1 MAHYIEVSSKIYG
14 IYLKYIAPEDIHV
27 YSIDEVFMDVT
38 AYLGSYKLTAHE
50 LAMKM
55 IRDAQ
60 FAPFAAVAGHDAA
73 IREERL
79 RVGDGTSGMGRITD
93 SWTEL
98 GDTGNDELNRKM
110 EQVIT
115 LLPQHPTVTIEY
127 FLPDSNKSGG
137 SYQAASGQVK
147 RVDEYERMIELMDG
161 RKIAIDM
168 VKDIQGLG

>member
-1 MAHYIEVSSKIYG
+1 MNSEKFATAIMSTECDDIIHLPHYEPKRHPRMPMA
-14 IYLKYIAPEDIHV
+14 AR
-27 YSIDEVFMDVT
+27 
-38 AYLGSYKLTAHE
+38 A
-50 LAMKM
+50 
-55 IRDAQ
+55 AQ

-73 IREERL
+73 IKEE
-79 RVGDGTSGMGRITD
+79 GRITD